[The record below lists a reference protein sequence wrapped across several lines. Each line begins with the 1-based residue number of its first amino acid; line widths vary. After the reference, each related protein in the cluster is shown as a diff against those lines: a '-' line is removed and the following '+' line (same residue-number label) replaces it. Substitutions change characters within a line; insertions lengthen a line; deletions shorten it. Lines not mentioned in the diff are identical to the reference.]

1 MFLYVFPLFITFKV
15 TFDSMKMV
23 NLLMNVGA
31 QCTREAYEMATKYG
45 ARNIAK
51 RIGSKLGIPEQQ
63 VLPNKQT
70 VALPKEADRNLNAA
84 QSRFNYDVS
93 ADSQV

>member
-1 MFLYVFPLFITFKV
+1 
-15 TFDSMKMV
+15 
-23 NLLMNVGA
+23 MNVGA
-31 QCTREAYEMATKYG
+31 QCTREAYEMATQYG
-45 ARNIAK
+45 ARKIAK

-63 VLPNKQT
+63 DVSHKQI
-70 VALPKEADRNLNAA
+70 VALPQETDKNLNAA